1 MSNHPISFKDIE
13 SAAEAL
19 SGVAIKTT
27 CEFSRSASEYLG
39 TDAFLKFENQQRTG
53 SFKIRGAYNKISKLD
68 DEQKARGISACS
80 AGNHAQG
87 VAYSAREV
95 GSTAHIVMPEI
106 APLSKIEATKNYGAK
121 IHLHGEVFDE
131 AYEYCQNLT
140 KENNFEFVHPYEDA
154 DVIAGQGTIGLELYE
169 QVKDLTSVVIGVGG
183 GGLASGTALALKT
196 LNPKIKIYG
205 AVAEAAPGM
214 FNLYHGDDKPFTCRP
229 TIADGIAIKKPS
241 KMIYEN
247 YLSKYVDDIITVN
260 DNEMAEA
267 MVFLIE
273 RAKAVVEGAGATG
286 LAAARKARDKW
297 DLGKKT
303 AVILCGGNID
313 LNLIATVVE
322 KGLSSTGRMTRIE
335 VAVEDMPGNLA
346 RLTQLIADE
355 KANVV
360 HVNHNRIGSK
370 LGLRETS
377 IEFVLSTKDKEHV
390 ARLIKCF
397 EKAGARVLRAS
408 F

>member
-1 MSNHPISFKDIE
+1 MRSHPVTFKDIE
-13 SAAEAL
+13 AASETL
-19 SGVAIKTT
+19 NGVALKTT
-27 CEFSRSASEYLG
+27 CEYSRSASQYIG
-39 TDAFLKFENQQRTG
+39 TNTFLKFENQQLTG
-53 SFKIRGAYNKISKLD
+53 SFKIRGAYNKISKLN

-87 VAYSAREV
+87 VAYSAKAL
-95 GSTAHIVMPEI
+95 GSTAHIVMPET

-131 AYEYCQNLT
+131 AYDFCQKLT
-140 KENNFEFVHPYEDA
+140 KENNYEFVHPYEDA

-169 QVKDLTSVVIGVGG
+169 QVKNLSSVVIGVGG
-183 GGLASGTALALKT
+183 GGLSSGTALALKT
-196 LNPKIKIYG
+196 LNPKIKVYG
-205 AVAEAAPGM
+205 AVAESAPGM
-214 FNLYHGDDKPFTCRP
+214 SHMYHGINKPYECRP

-241 KMIYEN
+241 KIIYEN
-247 YLSKYVDDIITVN
+247 YLCKYMDDIITVN

-273 RAKAVVEGAGATG
+273 RAKAVVEGAGAAG
-286 LAAARKARDKW
+286 FAAARKAKDKW
-297 DLGKKT
+297 DLGENT

-322 KGLSSTGRMTRIE
+322 KGLSSTGRMTRVE
-335 VAVEDMPGNLA
+335 VAVDDMPGNLA
-346 RLTQLIADE
+346 RLTGIIAEE

-360 HVNHNRIGSK
+360 HVNHSRVGSK

-377 IEFVLSTKDKEHV
+377 IEFVLSTKDKEHI
-390 ARLIKCF
+390 ARIIKSF